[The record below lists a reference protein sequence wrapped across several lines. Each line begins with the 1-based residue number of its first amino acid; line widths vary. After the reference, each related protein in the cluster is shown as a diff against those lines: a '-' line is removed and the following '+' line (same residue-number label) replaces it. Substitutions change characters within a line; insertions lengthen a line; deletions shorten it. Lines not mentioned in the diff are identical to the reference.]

1 MITFISRQDCHMSS
15 SRPSAE
21 AALWDRAAGLSLRG
35 RGLVSPNPMVGAVL
49 ARDGLVIGEG
59 WHRRYGGL
67 HAEREAI
74 ADARS
79 RGNEVAGSTAYLT
92 LEPCG
97 HTGRQ
102 PPCADALIEAG
113 VSEVVYACEDP
124 TPKTAG
130 VGPQKLRE
138 AGIEVRRAGPAVE
151 AAARELIQDFLKMA
165 ATGRPLLIL
174 KLAMSLDGKVATGS
188 GDSRWISGPESRGMV
203 HRWRADLDAVAVGAG
218 TFTAD
223 DPRLTARLDPA
234 GADSDPLSE
243 PVRQPVRIVFDTGPV
258 VAPGAAIFE
267 EIESAPVLLVTGP
280 GSDPER
286 IAVLEQAGAQ
296 VVATGPG
303 SRRERFL
310 EAMDLLGGRGIG
322 SVLLEGGP
330 TMAGIAIESGEV
342 DRFEAF
348 IAPVLLGG
356 GLSAVEGEGPQ
367 KMADA
372 IAARDMQVSRVGQD
386 VHMSAQL
393 KAW

>member
-1 MITFISRQDCHMSS
+1 MTPDQ
-15 SRPSAE
+15 PSFE
-21 AALWDRAAGLSLRG
+21 AGLWDRAVELSLRG
-35 RGLVSPNPMVGAVL
+35 RGRVSPNPMVGAL
-49 ARDGLVIGEG
+49 LIKDGRVIGEG
-59 WHRRYGGL
+59 WHRSHGGL

-74 ADARS
+74 ADARE
-79 RGNEVAGSTAYLT
+79 RGNEVDGATVFVT

-113 VSEVVYACEDP
+113 VAEVVYACADP

-130 VGPQKLRE
+130 VGPERLLA
-138 AGIEVRRAGPAVE
+138 AGVKVRQAAPDE
-151 AAARELIQDFLKMA
+151 AAKARGLIQDFLKRA

-174 KLAMSLDGKVATGS
+174 KLAMSLDGRVATDS
-188 GDSRWISGPESRGMV
+188 GDSRWISGPESRSIV

-218 TFTAD
+218 TFSAD
-223 DPRLTARLDPA
+223 DPRLTARLESPDGEPGDA
-234 GADSDPLSE
+234 LP
-243 PVRQPVRIVFDTGPV
+243 PVRQPARVVFDSGPV
-258 VAPGAAIFE
+258 VSPEAALFE
-267 EIESAPVLLVTGP
+267 DVKTAPVLLVTGP
-280 GSDPER
+280 DADSR
-286 IAVLEQAGAQ
+286 RLARLEAAGAE
-296 VVATGPG
+296 VLATGRG
-303 SRRERFL
+303 GRRERFL

-330 TMAGIAIESGEV
+330 TLAGVALESGEV

-348 IAPVLLGG
+348 VAPILLGG
-356 GLSAVEGEGPQ
+356 GRAAVEGDGPL

-372 IAARDMQVSRVGQD
+372 IRAEEMQVSRVGQD

>member
-1 MITFISRQDCHMSS
+1 MTPDQ
-15 SRPSAE
+15 PSFE
-21 AALWDRAAGLSLRG
+21 AGLWDRAVELSLRG
-35 RGLVSPNPMVGAVL
+35 RGRVSPNPMVGAL
-49 ARDGLVIGEG
+49 LIKDGRVIGEG
-59 WHRRYGGL
+59 WHRSHGGL

-74 ADARS
+74 ADARE
-79 RGNEVAGSTAYLT
+79 RGNEVDGATVFVT

-113 VSEVVYACEDP
+113 VAEVVYACADP

-130 VGPQKLRE
+130 VGPERLLA
-138 AGIEVRRAGPAVE
+138 AGVKVRQAAPDE
-151 AAARELIQDFLKMA
+151 AAKARGLIQDFLKRA

-174 KLAMSLDGKVATGS
+174 KLAMSLDGRVATDS
-188 GDSRWISGPESRGMV
+188 GDSRWISGPESRSIV

-218 TFTAD
+218 TFSAD
-223 DPRLTARLDPA
+223 DPRLTARLESPDGDPG
-234 GADSDPLSE
+234 GALP
-243 PVRQPVRIVFDTGPV
+243 PVRQPARVVFDSGPV
-258 VAPGAAIFE
+258 VSPEAALFE
-267 EIESAPVLLVTGP
+267 DVKTAPVLLVTGP
-280 GSDPER
+280 DADSR
-286 IAVLEQAGAQ
+286 RLARLEAAGAE
-296 VVATGPG
+296 VLATGRG
-303 SRRERFL
+303 GRRERFL

-330 TMAGIAIESGEV
+330 TLAGVALESGEV

-348 IAPVLLGG
+348 VAPILLGG
-356 GLSAVEGEGPQ
+356 GRAAVEGDGPL

-372 IAARDMQVSRVGQD
+372 IRAEEMQVSRVGQD